1 MEVYRVEVE
10 ALKEENVRLR
20 ALLREVLDDTP
31 MYRIN
36 RYTEAKIRA
45 VLEPKK

>member
-1 MEVYRVEVE
+1 MEVYQREVD
-10 ALKEENVRLR
+10 ALKEENTRLR
-20 ALLREVLDDTP
+20 SLLREVIDDTP
-31 MYRIN
+31 MYRID